1 MKGFTHSM
9 KNFKFLLLLMALTL
23 LFTACAANTPA
34 PAASADPSAAP
45 ATDAAQATVAPQEVT
60 PAVTPAQEAT
70 AVPEATPA
78 TGAAEMS
85 QKVKDFILNGQN
97 DLPEAD
103 KLHWTEAFLN
113 LVDMESQYNAYL
125 TSGGKADDV
134 EGFAKYITDNA
145 PVPENWKEL
154 FEAEFAK
161 SYGEKIVKYEAIS
174 DNYYQVYVSID
185 GSDVPYVAVDAR
197 TGWYHG

>member
-1 MKGFTHSM
+1 MKGFTYSM
-9 KNFKFLLLLMALTL
+9 KNFKFLLFLMALML

-34 PAASADPSAAP
+34 LAASSAPSSAPVEAAP
-45 ATDAAQATVAPQEVT
+45 TAAPEAT

-70 AVPEATPA
+70 AAPTATPA
-78 TGAAEMS
+78 AGAAEMA
-85 QKVKDFILNGQN
+85 QKVKDFILKGQE
-97 DLPEAD
+97 DLPEAG
-103 KLHWTEAFLN
+103 KLHWTESFLN

-125 TSGGKADDV
+125 ASGGKADDV

-161 SYGEKIVKYEAIS
+161 NYGEKIVKYEAIK
-174 DNYYQVYVSID
+174 DNYYQVYVNID